1 MIEGVRPKHRKDVIK
16 DILSWKEKNF
26 FLEDNP
32 TSIKALAQWAYTHI
46 DFRSE
51 NGKKLSLNTIEQLFG
66 EVWREEHWDISTQKR
81 TKREDHI
88 KKILHIN

>member
-1 MIEGVRPKHRKDVIK
+1 MIKEV
-16 DILSWKEKNF
+16 LSWKEKKY

-51 NGKKLSLNTIEQLFG
+51 NGNKLSLSTIEQLFG
-66 EVWREEHWDISTQKR
+66 EVWREEHLEMSTQKR
-81 TKREDHI
+81 NKREENKI
-88 KKILHIN
+88 KMLHTNLK